1 MVGTGG
7 RDKPGTLT
15 AAHRVKEGLGPV
27 LQVKR
32 AMR

>member
-15 AAHRVKEGLGPV
+15 AAPRVQEGLG
-27 LQVKR
+27 QGGQ
-32 AMR
+32 A

>member
-15 AAHRVKEGLGPV
+15 AAHRVKEDLG
-27 LQVKR
+27 QGGQ
-32 AMR
+32 A